1 MLGGRLSVVA
11 FVALSALALARGTA
25 LADVRVDELTQSMQS
40 SSAKTRIASVTA
52 LGRLE
57 DKAALRP
64 LVDALHDPNSQV
76 RVIAAA
82 SLGKLGHKAAL
93 PALHTTAEDDS
104 DATVKKTAREAAIT
118 IAKANDL
125 PNPFPAA
132 ALPSKPS
139 LAARKSGGT
148 AGFGRQA
155 HAVEGHPNLFVLINS
170 TTDDSPSKLDK
181 TARKGN
187 ADLLRETLSSSF
199 KNAALVTTVA
209 ADAQRWGLDP
219 RHLDVSVIKL
229 DVAQA
234 GSYIEVEAQL
244 RLAISDD
251 NGKMLSFLSGGAK
264 VQVPKGTFNAKYL
277 PQMRKEALENAM
289 RGMFDKLLA
298 QLRDKSQS

>member
-1 MLGGRLSVVA
+1 MLGGRLAVIC
-11 FVALSALALARGTA
+11 LALALAFAGGTA
-25 LADVRVDELTQSMQS
+25 MADARVDELTKSMQS

-64 LVDALHDPNSQV
+64 LVDALHDPNTQV
-76 RVIAAA
+76 RAIAATA
-82 SLGKLGHKAAL
+82 LGKLGHKAAL
-93 PALHTTAEDDS
+93 PALHAAAEDDS
-104 DATVKKTAREAAIT
+104 DASVKKTAREAAIS

-125 PNPFPAA
+125 PDPFPAA

-139 LAARKSGGT
+139 IAARKSGGT
-148 AGFGRQA
+148 AGFGRQG
-155 HAVEGHPNLFVLINS
+155 HAVEGHPDLFVLVNS
-170 TTDDSPSKLDK
+170 TTDDSPGKLDK
-181 TARKGN
+181 TTRKGH
-187 ADLLRETLSSSF
+187 ADLLRDTLASSF
-199 KNAALVTTVA
+199 KSAALVTTVA

-219 RHLDVSVIKL
+219 RHLDVSVTKL
-229 DVAQA
+229 EVGQA
-234 GSYIEVEAQL
+234 GGYVEVEAQL

-251 NGKMLSFLSGGAK
+251 DGKMLSFLSGGAK